1 MLQALKARYEAD
13 ILQAEDAIQIILNK
27 HTAVAEHP
35 TAKLWDDLDEQIGIL
50 ADRQDKLEAISRV
63 LID

>member
-1 MLQALKARYEAD
+1 MLQSLKAQYEAEM
-13 ILQAEDAIQIILNK
+13 LKAEDAIQIILNK

-50 ADRQDKLEAISRV
+50 ADRQDKLDALARV
-63 LID
+63 MND

>member
-1 MLQALKARYEAD
+1 MLQALKTQYEAD
-13 ILQAEDAIQIILNK
+13 MLKAEYAIQIILNK

-50 ADRQDKLEAISRV
+50 ADRQDKLDAIARV
-63 LID
+63 MND

>member
-1 MLQALKARYEAD
+1 MLQALKTQYEAEM
-13 ILQAEDAIQIILNK
+13 LKAEDAIQIILNK

-50 ADRQDKLEAISRV
+50 ADRQDKLDALARV
-63 LID
+63 MND

>member
-1 MLQALKARYEAD
+1 MLQALKTRYEAD

-50 ADRQDKLEAISRV
+50 ADRQDKLDALARV
-63 LID
+63 VND

>member
-1 MLQALKARYEAD
+1 MLQALKTRYEAD

-50 ADRQDKLEAISRV
+50 ADRQDKLDAIARV
-63 LID
+63 MND

>member
-1 MLQALKARYEAD
+1 MLQALKSRYEAD
-13 ILQAEDAIQIILNK
+13 ILQAEDTIQIILHK

-50 ADRQDKLEAISRV
+50 ADRQDKLDALARV
-63 LID
+63 MVD

>member
-1 MLQALKARYEAD
+1 MLQVLKARYEAD

-50 ADRQDKLEAISRV
+50 ADRQDKLDAIARV
-63 LID
+63 MND

>member
-1 MLQALKARYEAD
+1 MLQALKAQYEAD
-13 ILQAEDAIQIILNK
+13 MLKAEDAIQIILNK

-50 ADRQDKLEAISRV
+50 ADRQDKLDALARV
-63 LID
+63 MND

>member
-1 MLQALKARYEAD
+1 MLQALKTRYEAD
-13 ILQAEDAIQIILNK
+13 ILQAEDAVQIILNK

-50 ADRQDKLEAISRV
+50 ADRQDKLDALARV
-63 LID
+63 MND

>member
-1 MLQALKARYEAD
+1 MLQSLKAQYEAD
-13 ILQAEDAIQIILNK
+13 MLKAEDAIQIILNK

-50 ADRQDKLEAISRV
+50 ADRQDKLDALARV
-63 LID
+63 MND

>member
-1 MLQALKARYEAD
+1 MLQALKTQYEAD
-13 ILQAEDAIQIILNK
+13 MLKAEDAIQIILNK

-50 ADRQDKLEAISRV
+50 ADRQDKLDALARV
-63 LID
+63 MND

>member
-13 ILQAEDAIQIILNK
+13 ILQAEDAIHIIINK
-27 HTAVAEHP
+27 HTAVGEHP

-50 ADRQDKLEAISRV
+50 ADRQDKLEAIARV
-63 LID
+63 LVD

>member
-1 MLQALKARYEAD
+1 MLQALKTRYEAD
-13 ILQAEDAIQIILNK
+13 ILQAEDAVQIILNK

-50 ADRQDKLEAISRV
+50 ADRQDKLDAIARV
-63 LID
+63 MND